1 MLSGE
6 RNSRTI
12 LLSFRN
18 PAAAANSSIGVADVP
33 ESMAN
38 LANGLEF
45 LPV

>member
-1 MLSGE
+1 MLSGK
-6 RNSRTI
+6 RNFMTI

-18 PAAAANSSIGVADVP
+18 PAAAANSSIRVADIP